1 MLTVATDRIEGRRI
15 VAYLGIVNGDAIL
28 GAKMIRDFFGGIR
41 DAVGGRV
48 GGYEKALRGAKDAA
62 FEDPIEEA
70 HALGANA
77 VVGSTWI
84 TRPWASP
91 GSWSAPT
98 APRCVW
104 YNGSPGTNR
113 SPSI

>member
-1 MLTVATDRIEGRRI
+1 MLTVATDRIEGRCI

-28 GAKMIRDFFGGIR
+28 GANMIRDFFDGIR

-77 VVGSTWI
+77 VVGRDLDYETVGESMLMV
-84 TRPWASP
+84 
-91 GSWSAPT
+91 SANGT
-98 APRCVW
+98 AVRLE
-104 YNGSPGTNR
+104 
-113 SPSI
+113 

>member
-1 MLTVATDRIEGRRI
+1 MLTVATDRIEGRCI

-77 VVGSTWI
+77 VVGLDLDYETVGES
-84 TRPWASP
+84 RLMV
-91 GSWSAPT
+91 SANGT
-98 APRCVW
+98 AVRLV
-104 YNGSPGTNR
+104 
-113 SPSI
+113 